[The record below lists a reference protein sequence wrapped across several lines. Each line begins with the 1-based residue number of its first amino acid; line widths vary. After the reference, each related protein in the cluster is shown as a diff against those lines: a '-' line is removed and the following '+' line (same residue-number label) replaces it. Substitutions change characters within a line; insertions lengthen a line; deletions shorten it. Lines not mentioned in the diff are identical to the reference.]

1 MKKIIMNS
9 EKMNK
14 DINRMRLTV
23 GHAKGKVI
31 SDKRVALDKA
41 FTNEEKKNE
50 ITLIYK
56 DLGAQISWKL
66 VFLIEYFG
74 PILITCSLVM
84 F

>member
-41 FTNEEKKNE
+41 FTNEEK
-50 ITLIYK
+50 
-56 DLGAQISWKL
+56 
-66 VFLIEYFG
+66 
-74 PILITCSLVM
+74 
-84 F
+84 